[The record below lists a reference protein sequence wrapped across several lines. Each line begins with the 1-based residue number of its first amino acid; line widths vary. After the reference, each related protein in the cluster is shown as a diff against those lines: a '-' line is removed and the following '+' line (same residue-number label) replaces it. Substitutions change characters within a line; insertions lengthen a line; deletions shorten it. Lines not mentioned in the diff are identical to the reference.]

1 MSFMK
6 AMMAIVAVCAAM
18 LTMRSVMRMRSE
30 DMHKQGM
37 GMGMGMSKHRGR
49 WARHS

>member
-18 LTMRSVMRMRSE
+18 LTMRSVMRMRRG
-30 DMHKQGM
+30 GM
-37 GMGMGMSKHRGR
+37 RKMGMGMSKHRGR

>member
-18 LTMRSVMRMRSE
+18 LTMRSMMRMRNE
-30 DMHKQGM
+30 DMRKH
-37 GMGMGMSKHRGR
+37 GMGMSKHRGR
-49 WARHS
+49 WARHG

>member
-18 LTMRSVMRMRSE
+18 LTMRSFMRMRSD

-37 GMGMGMSKHRGR
+37 GMSKRRGR
-49 WARHS
+49 MARHS

>member
-18 LTMRSVMRMRSE
+18 LTMRSVMRMRSD
-30 DMHKQGM
+30 DMHK
-37 GMGMGMSKHRGR
+37 MGMSKHRGR
-49 WARHS
+49 WARHN

>member
-18 LTMRSVMRMRSE
+18 LTMRSVMRMRSD
-30 DMHKQGM
+30 DMQK
-37 GMGMGMSKHRGR
+37 MGMSKHRGR

>member
-18 LTMRSVMRMRSE
+18 LTMRSMMRMRSE
-30 DMHKQGM
+30 DMRKH

-49 WARHS
+49 WARHG